1 MPGRQIEYF
10 FKIEQ
15 NLMVAIILHGNFLSA
30 TGFRAVNLFT
40 RNEEGKGSMGKCVF
54 LTINV

>member
-1 MPGRQIEYF
+1 
-10 FKIEQ
+10 
-15 NLMVAIILHGNFLSA
+15 MVAIILHGNFLSA

-54 LTINV
+54 LTINVGEQFFV